1 VQKLTEKNKKYKLQ
15 RRSDSRR
22 IRNDDQHI
30 EDKETELFELREK
43 VLVYESGVYGL
54 VEAMREIK
62 DLKIQLSLRD
72 KELSED
78 TLRINDYE
86 MQANEFIDENQEF
99 RKRLGLD
106 VKTTIDLS
114 NIRSLKSLELEQ
126 SKALNITLQG
136 EIDQLEEERLTL
148 KSGLRLQAIEV
159 IPAYILILIA
169 G

>member
-30 EDKETELFELREK
+30 EDKENELFELREK
-43 VLVYESGVYGL
+43 VSIYESGVYGL
-54 VEAMREIK
+54 VEAMREVK
-62 DLKIQLSLRD
+62 DLKILLNLRD
-72 KELSED
+72 KELAED

-114 NIRSLKSLELEQ
+114 NIRSQKALELVRLY
-126 SKALNITLQG
+126 SITICFRSNQ
-136 EIDQLEEERLTL
+136 RH
-148 KSGLRLQAIEV
+148 
-159 IPAYILILIA
+159 
-169 G
+169 